1 MLTFYPFLAL
11 NLNLRKCYE
20 IHLCGELMRMGVNF
34 AARLQVIEIG
44 SLQQHPNQRHPNQRL
59 REN

>member
-11 NLNLRKCYE
+11 NLNPRKCYG

-34 AARLQVIEIG
+34 AVRLQVIEIG
-44 SLQQHPNQRHPNQRL
+44 SLQQHPNQRL